1 MGETVSYKMK
11 NVSYFPNH
19 DTLIRNL
26 NCEEGINQHYKIE
39 LVISISANV
48 NVNIN

>member
-1 MGETVSYKMK
+1 MGETVSYKIK

-26 NCEEGINQHYKIE
+26 NCEEGIN
-39 LVISISANV
+39 
-48 NVNIN
+48 